1 MHMIKNPILNVKEEN
16 TTLPIE
22 LNFVKNF
29 LKVDF
34 DEDDDLITNII
45 KTAITQC
52 ETNIN
57 KSLVQKTFIYS
68 LYELKDSSLILPYPP
83 IISITSIKIIDYQQN
98 EITLENTEYF
108 LDNIGNILNFK
119 NKSNNFYRID
129 IEYKAGLTTIND
141 ELIQALLMHIAR
153 MYEDRS
159 GYSPI
164 PLNSLNIYK
173 KYKQIR
179 L

>member
-1 MHMIKNPILNVKEEN
+1 MHIIKNPILNVKEEN
-16 TTLPIE
+16 STLPIE
-22 LNFVKNF
+22 LDFVKNF

-34 DEDDDLITNII
+34 EDDDDLIKNII
-45 KTAITQC
+45 KTASTQC

-57 KSLVQKTFIYS
+57 KSLIQKTFIYS
-68 LYELKDSSLILPYPP
+68 IYELKNNSIVLPYPP
-83 IISITSIKIIDYQQN
+83 VISITSIKIIDSQQN
-98 EITLENTEYF
+98 ENILESTEYF
-108 LDNIGNILNFK
+108 LDSIGNILNFK
-119 NKSNNFYRID
+119 NKPNNFYRID
-129 IEYKAGLTTIND
+129 IEYKAGLETIND

>member
-1 MHMIKNPILNVKEEN
+1 MYMIKNPVLNIKEEN

-22 LNFVKNF
+22 LNFVKSF
-29 LKVDF
+29 LKIDF
-34 DEDDDLITNII
+34 EDDDDLIKNII

-57 KSLVQKTFIYS
+57 KSLIQKTFIYS
-68 LYELKDSSLILPYPP
+68 LYELKRNSLILPYSP
-83 IISITSIKIIDYQQN
+83 IISIDNIKIIDFQQN
-98 EITLENTEYF
+98 TTTLENTEYF

-119 NKSNNFYRID
+119 NKPNNFYRID
-129 IEYKAGLTTIND
+129 IEYQAGLEKIND

>member
-1 MHMIKNPILNVKEEN
+1 MHMIKNPILNVKEES

-22 LNFVKNF
+22 LEFVKNF

-34 DEDDDLITNII
+34 EDDDELISNMI
-45 KTAITQC
+45 KTAIKQC

-57 KSLVQKTFIYS
+57 KSLVQKTFTYS
-68 LYELKDSSLILPYPP
+68 LYEVKYTSLTLPYPP
-83 IISITSIKIIDYQQN
+83 TISITSVKIIDSQQN
-98 EITLENTEYF
+98 TTTLENTEYF

-119 NKSNNFYRID
+119 NKPNNFYRID
-129 IEYKAGLTTIND
+129 IEYQAGLEKIND